1 MNEARLMTSPIASE
15 LVALLP
21 RLRRFAVVLCK
32 SQVSADDLV
41 QAACVRALANAQ
53 SWTPGTRFD
62 SWMFRILH
70 NHWLDTMRRAR
81 TEGIVQEIDVAAR
94 IVGTD
99 GESQM
104 MRRFQ
109 LAEIRDAID
118 TLPDDQ
124 REVLLLVCIEDLS
137 YREAAE
143 ILNVPVGTVMSRLAR
158 ARRRLVELVEAA

>member
-143 ILNVPVGTVMSRLAR
+143 ILEVPVGTVMSRLAR
-158 ARRRLVELVEAA
+158 ARRHLVELVEAA

>member
-1 MNEARLMTSPIASE
+1 MTSPIASE

-143 ILNVPVGTVMSRLAR
+143 ILEVPVGTVMSRLAR
-158 ARRRLVELVEAA
+158 ARRHLVELVEAA